1 MSVPLLEVQK
11 LSGGYGGRPVMVDLS
26 FALHEGESVALIGPN
41 GCGKSTLLRTV
52 MAEVPES
59 SGRIWFQ
66 GEDITDLETD
76 AIVRKGIGYLRQ
88 TKNIFPGLT
97 VEENLDL
104 ASLDGGNQG
113 GRDRGKVLAAFSMLE
128 GRKNV
133 RAGLLSGG
141 ERQALAVAMVL
152 MRPVRLLLLDE
163 PVAGLSQK
171 NATQLLDCIS
181 KLRQQEGF
189 TIVVVEHRL
198 RLIMPHVSRVMIM
211 VRGLIAE
218 DTKDTT
224 ILESRERLGKHY
236 SL

>member
-1 MSVPLLEVQK
+1 
-11 LSGGYGGRPVMVDLS
+11 
-26 FALHEGESVALIGPN
+26 
-41 GCGKSTLLRTV
+41 

-163 PVAGLSQK
+163 PVAGLSQE